1 MVPTGTMYYWGNED
15 DVKSVVPPEII
26 YWVIHPSN
34 KSESTRRTKNLE
46 HKKTLVETKVFI

>member
-1 MVPTGTMYYWGNED
+1 MYYWGNED